1 MDARIGFHAEGTLDE
16 GEGDECEEH
25 CVGTVEGCFCVGEGV
40 ARAECSMI
48 GGGEAWWAQ
57 G

>member
-1 MDARIGFHAEGTLDE
+1 MDERIGFHAEGTLDE

-25 CVGTVEGCFCVGEGV
+25 CVGTVEGG